1 MMSGTANNLTCET
14 SFNSEQLTHLIGASN
29 ILLFDVVQEKLQ
41 EKKVE
46 IQKRNSKIYYL
57 NSKIRR
63 ITVEKEELLATL
75 TSINEACR
83 TFGVE
88 NVTLQSEVNIVKSRV
103 NILTSEKEIL
113 SQSLSK
119 SEIAH
124 QESLTEK
131 TTLEDANSALH
142 SQVANLIG
150 EKEELARLL
159 AESVKLCEELRKKND
174 ELNVTVEEYTEDN
187 LYWQSEN
194 RELTISSTICDLCLQ
209 NG

>member
-1 MMSGTANNLTCET
+1 MSGTANNSTCEI

-46 IQKRNSKIYYL
+46 IQKTNSKIYYL

-75 TSINEACR
+75 TRINEACR

-88 NVTLQSEVNIVKSRV
+88 NVTLQSEVNIITSRV
-103 NILTSEKEIL
+103 NILTSEKETL

-124 QESLTEK
+124 QESLTYK
-131 TTLEDANSALH
+131 SMSEDANSALN
-142 SQVANLIG
+142 SQVTSIIG
-150 EKEELARLL
+150 EKEELAHLL
-159 AESVKLCEELRKKND
+159 ADSVNPR
-174 ELNVTVEEYTEDN
+174 T
-187 LYWQSEN
+187 
-194 RELTISSTICDLCLQ
+194 
-209 NG
+209 

>member
-1 MMSGTANNLTCET
+1 M
-14 SFNSEQLTHLIGASN
+14 
-29 ILLFDVVQEKLQ
+29 
-41 EKKVE
+41 
-46 IQKRNSKIYYL
+46 
-57 NSKIRR
+57 
-63 ITVEKEELLATL
+63 

-142 SQVANLIG
+142 SQVANLIS

-159 AESVKLCEELRKKND
+159 AESVKLCEELRKRM
-174 ELNVTVEEYTEDN
+174 T
-187 LYWQSEN
+187 S
-194 RELTISSTICDLCLQ
+194 
-209 NG
+209 